1 MIYAQGNTA
10 KNKGLKDKKVSLN
23 NKWSFLK
30 AKQGKYTGAQVK
42 YDWKSHY
49 LSLCFGQTYPEE
61 RMLRERM
68 FGSMMV
74 SSASGLFRIRPETS
88 PGRRRNILLKGLFTL
103 KAREPTLAL
112 EMITSMLTNNK
123 LLHLLPLK
131 IISSFMSDRDGDS
144 PLDALCNT
152 DGKKTDSRLIL

>member
-1 MIYAQGNTA
+1 
-10 KNKGLKDKKVSLN
+10 
-23 NKWSFLK
+23 
-30 AKQGKYTGAQVK
+30 
-42 YDWKSHY
+42 
-49 LSLCFGQTYPEE
+49 
-61 RMLRERM
+61 MLRDRM

-88 PGRRRNILLKGLFTL
+88 PGRRRNILLKGSFTL
-103 KAREPTLAL
+103 NASEPTPAL
-112 EMITSMLTNNK
+112 EMMTLVLTDNK

-152 DGKKTDSRLIL
+152 DGKKNDSRLILSFVPFLLLFTSFDGTKTNFLIIKSRKRRIICGLT

>member
-1 MIYAQGNTA
+1 MG
-10 KNKGLKDKKVSLN
+10 LN
-23 NKWSFLK
+23 NKWSFVK
-30 AKQGKYTGAQVK
+30 AEQDKYTGAQIK
-42 YDWKSHY
+42 NDWKSHY

-61 RMLRERM
+61 RMLRDRM

-88 PGRRRNILLKGLFTL
+88 PGGRRNILLKGLFAL
-103 KAREPTLAL
+103 KASEPTPAL
-112 EMITSMLTNNK
+112 EMLTSALTDNK

-152 DGKKTDSRLIL
+152 DEKKTDSRLIL